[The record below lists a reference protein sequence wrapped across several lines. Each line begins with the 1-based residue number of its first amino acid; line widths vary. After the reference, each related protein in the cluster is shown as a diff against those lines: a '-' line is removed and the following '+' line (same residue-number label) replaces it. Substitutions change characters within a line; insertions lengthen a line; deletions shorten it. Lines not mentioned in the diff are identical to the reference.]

1 MENLFIFFVIALLIM
16 ILFSP
21 YFGDASNNKF

>member
-1 MENLFIFFVIALLIM
+1 MENLFIFFVIALFIM

-21 YFGDASNNKF
+21 YFGDATNNKF